1 MKMVVERVTDKDRR
15 ELHCEEMHFGV
26 EVEECIFFFF
36 NQETDS
42 HLKIRL
48 EVFR

>member
-1 MKMVVERVTDKDRR
+1 MKMVVERVTDTDRR
-15 ELHCEEMHFGV
+15 ELHCKEMHFCV
-26 EVEECIFFFF
+26 EVEEYMFFH
-36 NQETDS
+36 QETDS